1 MEQALEILKISERL
15 YAATM
20 TDEQWPAALE
30 AITDLFGGGHA
41 IIQGFPGVDDDGAF
55 IAAARVDNAVVG
67 QTASSEA
74 WRVVMR
80 FERLVPAGISNRA
93 TLIDDRAFADS
104 EIYNE
109 IFRPMNGFH
118 SLHVRQMQPHA
129 PFALSVCWPRHATSF
144 SYDKEALLRV
154 LAPHAAM
161 AVEIRNRLRSTQRR
175 GDSLARMFDRLET
188 GVIMTDAAAKP
199 VLVNARAAAILDEQD
214 GLVALCRSLA
224 AATPAA
230 TARLRETIASAASD
244 DALAGRRLRLERPS
258 GRPALLLAV
267 LPIWRLD
274 ACVAGVARPRVAIF
288 IKEPDA
294 PLAIDQGAVADAFG
308 LTRRES
314 EVATLLAS
322 GRSLSQIAAELGLG
336 VGTVRNHLKR
346 VFDKMGAHTQAA
358 VVALARGFA
367 EPRL

>member
-1 MEQALEILKISERL
+1 MEQALEILKVSERL

-55 IAAARVDNAVVG
+55 IAAARVDNAVIG

-93 TLIDDRAFADS
+93 SLIDDRAFADS

-118 SLHVRQMQPHA
+118 SLHVRQMQPHV

-199 VLVNARAAAILDEQD
+199 VWSMPGRQRSSTSRTGWSRCAAVSPPRRRQPPQGCAR
-214 GLVALCRSLA
+214 RSPRRR
-224 AATPAA
+224 ATTYWPGGGY
-230 TARLRETIASAASD
+230 ASN
-244 DALAGRRLRLERPS
+244 
-258 GRPALLLAV
+258 GRPAARHCFSPYCRSGGSTRV
-267 LPIWRLD
+267 SPAWR
-274 ACVAGVARPRVAIF
+274 
-288 IKEPDA
+288 
-294 PLAIDQGAVADAFG
+294 
-308 LTRRES
+308 
-314 EVATLLAS
+314 
-322 GRSLSQIAAELGLG
+322 GRA
-336 VGTVRNHLKR
+336 
-346 VFDKMGAHTQAA
+346 
-358 VVALARGFA
+358 
-367 EPRL
+367 